1 MKIKTLVSSLRKWV
15 SDLPIQDPLDR
26 QMAALIQVILLGF
39 IAMIFIAG
47 FLNLAIPP
55 FLSWQLVLIQ
65 SFVSILLISIP
76 LGLLRGGYFQTSVSI
91 VIALF
96 ITFETYAVLTRGLLG
111 SVGTLP
117 FFTLALIL
125 AALMLDRRAL
135 LLTFTQ
141 GFFGLL
147 ALGDIAR
154 DTQDVFYPLC
164 QPKFRDQP
172 GFEMGQEAAKL
183 LIRQIEF
190 KSKDNQDPTP
200 ETKILKTRLI
210 VRDSSLKKGKVIKK

>member
-15 SDLPIQDPLDR
+15 SDLPIQDPVDR

-76 LGLLRGGYFQTSVSI
+76 LGLLRGGYFHASVSV

-96 ITFETYAVLTRGLLG
+96 ITFETYAVITMGLRETG
-111 SVGTLP
+111 GTLL

-125 AALMLDRRAL
+125 TALMLDRRAL
-135 LLTFTQ
+135 LLTFTLIA
-141 GFFGLL
+141 GVILLGAFREPSVERSVDHLIIAINIKFFAFFMSSSNGSLCS
-147 ALGDIAR
+147 R
-154 DTQDVFYPLC
+154 VKCYPFYNII
-164 QPKFRDQP
+164 F
-172 GFEMGQEAAKL
+172 
-183 LIRQIEF
+183 
-190 KSKDNQDPTP
+190 
-200 ETKILKTRLI
+200 
-210 VRDSSLKKGKVIKK
+210 VIGT